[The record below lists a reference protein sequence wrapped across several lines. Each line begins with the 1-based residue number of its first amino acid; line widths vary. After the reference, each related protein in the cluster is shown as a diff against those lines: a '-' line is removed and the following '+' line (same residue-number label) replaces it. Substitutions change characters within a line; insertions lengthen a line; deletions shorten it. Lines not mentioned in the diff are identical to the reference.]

1 MAERKQNT
9 FQRLKKGQLNRK
21 ERRDLERRLNTED
34 PGLEIVNRNVAG
46 IDVGNESH
54 YVAVPPSRDPQ
65 PVQEFGSWTTDL
77 ERMADWLKTCGI
89 ETVVMQSTGVY
100 WIALYD
106 VLEKRGF
113 KMCLV
118 NARHTK
124 NLPGRKSDVQ
134 ESQWLLKLHTYG
146 LLRNSFRPPDEI
158 RALRSLWRL
167 RDRHVKEAARTV
179 QHMQKSMI
187 TMNVQLSNTI
197 SDLSGTTGL
206 AIIRAILVGERNPE
220 KLAKLRDWRV
230 KASEEEVARSLEGN
244 WREDMLFELRQ
255 SVDAYDF
262 IQKQV
267 AECDQRLQTLMA
279 ELPMREAPAAVPAV
293 GDGVKPPVRKKKSTR
308 NKKNVP
314 RFDLKAELQRVC
326 GVDLTSIDGI
336 DVMTAQTV
344 VAELGTDFS
353 RWKDEAH
360 LTSWLG
366 LVPCRDISGGK
377 VLKQA
382 TLRVK
387 NRVAT
392 ALRGAANTLL
402 HSDSYLGARFRS
414 LRTRRGAPKAIKA
427 MARYLACIIYRMF
440 TRGQAFVD
448 HGVQEYESRRAQ
460 RELAALQSKAAA
472 HGFRLVNV
480 QNPA

>member
-1 MAERKQNT
+1 M
-9 FQRLKKGQLNRK
+9 
-21 ERRDLERRLNTED
+21 
-34 PGLEIVNRNVAG
+34 
-46 IDVGNESH
+46 
-54 YVAVPPSRDPQ
+54 
-65 PVQEFGSWTTDL
+65 
-77 ERMADWLKTCGI
+77 
-89 ETVVMQSTGVY
+89 
-100 WIALYD
+100 
-106 VLEKRGF
+106 
-113 KMCLV
+113 
-118 NARHTK
+118 
-124 NLPGRKSDVQ
+124 Q

-179 QHMQKSMI
+179 QHMQKSLI

-206 AIIRAILVGERNPE
+206 AIIRAILTGERNPE
-220 KLAKLRDWRV
+220 KLAKLRDWRI

-293 GDGVKPPVRKKKSTR
+293 RDGVKPPVRKKKSTR

-326 GVDLTSIDGI
+326 GLDLTSIDGI

-366 LVPCRDISGGK
+366 LAPCRDISGGK
-377 VLKQA
+377 VLKQT

-387 NRVAT
+387 NRVAA

-448 HGVQEYESRRAQ
+448 RGAQEYENSRAQ
-460 RELAALQSKAAA
+460 RELAALQFKASA
-472 HGFRLVNV
+472 HGFRLVDV
-480 QNPA
+480 QHPA